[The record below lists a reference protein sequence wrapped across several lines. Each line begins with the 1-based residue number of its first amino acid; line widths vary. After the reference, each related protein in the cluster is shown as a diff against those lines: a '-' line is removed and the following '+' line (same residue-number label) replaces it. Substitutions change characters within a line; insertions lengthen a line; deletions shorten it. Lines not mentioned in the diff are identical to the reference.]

1 MRSKLLLRERDGE
14 RERNEG
20 IEEKGEERRADEQRK
35 GRALVTVKSLHLWP
49 GHSRKMDAKESG
61 PPKDAPE
68 DVNKLSFW
76 MPGNY
81 QRTVQRTPDAF
92 QACNDIVTCF
102 QERARVEKQYSQQLS
117 QWSAKWK
124 KITETRPLYGSLMR
138 AWQCFFT
145 STERLSVLHSNISQ
159 SLVNEEGDRVR
170 TWQKDTFPRKMM
182 YGFRE
187 SHDLETE
194 FSRAQKPWAKKLKKL
209 DEVCAAYHKA
219 SLREQTAIDR
229 EKAAKD
235 NSALSEQKVNKIIKA
250 KEAAS
255 QDREKSRGKYEKV
268 LEDVTSYAPRYMEEM
283 EAIFEKSQEEERK
296 RISFL
301 KQAFL
306 SIHRHLDVTN
316 NESVKAVYSELHHT
330 LMSISEPDDL
340 RWWKNNHGPGMPT
353 DWPRLE
359 EWVPPLCK
367 PKRGKKPKRGLEE
380 RTVMIGGVKV
390 RALYDYVGEE
400 DDELSFKAG
409 EQFLKIEEEDDQG
422 WCRGMKEGGVE
433 GFFPANYVE
442 LAD

>member
-1 MRSKLLLRERDGE
+1 
-14 RERNEG
+14 
-20 IEEKGEERRADEQRK
+20 
-35 GRALVTVKSLHLWP
+35 
-49 GHSRKMDAKESG
+49 MDANETG
-61 PPKDAPE
+61 PPKDPPE

-81 QRTVQRTPDAF
+81 QRTVQRTPDSF

-102 QERARVEKQYSQQLS
+102 QERARVEKQYAQQLS
-117 QWSAKWK
+117 QWSSKWK
-124 KITETRPLYGSLMR
+124 NITETRPLYGSLMR
-138 AWQCFFT
+138 AWQCFF
-145 STERLSVLHSNISQ
+145 SSAERLSALHSNISQ
-159 SLVNEEGDRVR
+159 SLVAEEGDRVR
-170 TWQKDTFPRKMM
+170 TWQKDTFPRKMF

-187 SHDLETE
+187 AHDLETE

-209 DEVCAAYHKA
+209 DQARAAYHKA
-219 SLREQTAIDR
+219 SQREQAASDR

-235 NSALSEQKVNKIIKA
+235 NSALSEQKLNKIVKA
-250 KEAAS
+250 TESAREDKEKAH
-255 QDREKSRGKYEKV
+255 GKYEKV

-283 EAIFEKSQEEERK
+283 EAIFDKSQEEERK

-359 EWVPPLCK
+359 EWIPPLHK

-390 RALYDYVGEE
+390 RALFDYVGEE
-400 DDELSFKAG
+400 EDELSFKAD
-409 EQFLKIEEEDDQG
+409 EHFLKIEEEDGQG

-433 GFFPANYVE
+433 GFYPANYVE
-442 LAD
+442 IVE